1 MLSIANVGFANIKP
15 LKSITFK
22 GLETTSTKTNTKY
35 LLAFDL
41 DGTFLECNKKDIE
54 TFNQLSKQRNVKLA
68 YISGRLGNELQ
79 TIRED
84 YAKKG
89 IDIPLPDY
97 FASSNGQYI
106 YENINNKM
114 VISEEWNDLITNT
127 GFDRAKIKD
136 VMANF
141 IEENPINS
149 NPGMIQHDYR
159 PSQFNIEYLI
169 SDKIRPII
177 DKKLSTYLKDNNIN
191 GKIILDYVPPETMA
205 ENFKKLPEAFVN
217 KLKPMLDKR
226 GGLYA
231 MHISAANKA
240 DAVEFIRNKINIDK
254 NHVVTAGNS
263 ANDISMALKGYWF
276 IAVNNA
282 EKILKNLINKL
293 APAMKKN
300 IIQAT
305 KDGTAGIN
313 EALEKIFAKVGI
325 LKD

>member
-1 MLSIANVGFANIKP
+1 MLSITSVDFLNLKP
-15 LKSITFK
+15 LSVVNFK
-22 GLETTSTKTNTKY
+22 GLETTPTKQNTRY

-41 DGTFLECNKKDIE
+41 DGTFLECNKTDIE
-54 TFNQLSKQRNVKLA
+54 KFNNISKQKNIKLA
-68 YISGRLGNELQ
+68 YISGRLGNELES
-79 TIRED
+79 IREE

-89 IDIPLPDY
+89 IDIPMPDY

-114 VISEEWNDLITNT
+114 VISEEWNDLITKS
-127 GFDRAKIKD
+127 GFNRDNIKP

-141 IEENPINS
+141 IKENPIDS
-149 NPGMIQHDYR
+149 KPGMIQFDYR

-169 SDKIRPII
+169 SDKIRPVI
-177 DKKLSTYLKDNNIN
+177 DKKLSTYLKDNNIK
-191 GKIILDYVPPETMA
+191 GKIILDYIPPTTMA
-205 ENFKKLPEAFVN
+205 EHFKKLPEDFKNV
-217 KLKPMLDKR
+217 LRPMLDKS

-263 ANDISMALKGYWF
+263 GNDISLALKGYWF

-282 EKILKNLINKL
+282 EIILKNLIKSL
-293 APAMKKN
+293 APAMKKH

-313 EALEKIFAKVGI
+313 EALEKIFAKVGL
-325 LKD
+325 LKS